1 VHVFDPFTGQDRMFG
16 ALEGYHRPSDVYTPS
31 FRKVALSPDGHA
43 ILYTRRL
50 PAVSD
55 LMLIDQFR
63 SQERMW

>member
-1 VHVFDPFTGQDRMFG
+1 VPVHDFDPISYQDRTFG
-16 ALEGYHRPSDVYTPS
+16 ALEEYYRPGDAYMTS

-55 LMLIDQFR
+55 LMLMEHPR
-63 SQERMW
+63 